1 MLYFRFETFFLSKQ
15 EMAESATEFWETLKN
30 VYLDEVSSAI
40 RKDSWKHFESHFSF
54 MKLI

>member
-15 EMAESATEFWETLKN
+15 EMAESATEFWETLKK
-30 VYLDEVSSAI
+30 VYLDGVSSAI